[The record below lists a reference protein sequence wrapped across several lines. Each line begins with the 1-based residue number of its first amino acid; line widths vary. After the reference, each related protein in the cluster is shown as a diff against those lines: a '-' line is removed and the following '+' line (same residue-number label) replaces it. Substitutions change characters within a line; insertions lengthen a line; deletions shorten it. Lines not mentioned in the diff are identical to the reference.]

1 MWYRITYVLNNISIQ
16 TKRKN
21 KRISLKYFFG
31 TDFFLF
37 LSDLVFSLKLKSI
50 KYNFMQHILF
60 SLKNVKDNRTKN
72 HLFSSKNV
80 VFHFNMGFLI
90 VLIISLDI
98 TISIFFVF
106 SKIALLFLFMI
117 EMLYSKS
124 DKELKKY
131 HV

>member
-1 MWYRITYVLNNISIQ
+1 
-16 TKRKN
+16 
-21 KRISLKYFFG
+21 
-31 TDFFLF
+31 
-37 LSDLVFSLKLKSI
+37 
-50 KYNFMQHILF
+50 MQHILF